1 MSQTATVQLLPKT
14 TFSHMLPSALGV
26 GTISN
31 NVLYITSVSK
41 GSFGVGQQVKGS
53 NVVVNTTITGQLTGF
68 GGVGTYS
75 VTPGTQNILTPSG
88 FTTYGMASSYNVIG
102 ERQPAAAYYLGN
114 KDLQTINISTT
125 GFTGKV
131 IVEASLFSD
140 PSSEAAEPS
149 NWFEVYRLTA
159 NAMGA
164 NGSPETTNS
173 TTDMGVN
180 IQGCYVWLR
189 ARLQDFSGGSVN
201 WVKVSY

>member
-1 MSQTATVQLLPKT
+1 MSQTVTLQLLPIT

-31 NVLYITSVSK
+31 NVLYITSVTK
-41 GSFGVGQQVKGS
+41 GTFGVGQQVKGS
-53 NVVVNTTITGQLTGF
+53 NVVVNTTITAQLTGF

-75 VTPGTQNILTPSG
+75 VTPGTQNISTPSG

-131 IVEASLFSD
+131 VIEASLFSD

-164 NGSPETTNS
+164 NGAPDTANAN
-173 TTDMGVN
+173 TDVGVN
-180 IQGCYVWLR
+180 VQGCYVWLR
-189 ARLQDFSGGSVN
+189 ARIQDFSGGSVN